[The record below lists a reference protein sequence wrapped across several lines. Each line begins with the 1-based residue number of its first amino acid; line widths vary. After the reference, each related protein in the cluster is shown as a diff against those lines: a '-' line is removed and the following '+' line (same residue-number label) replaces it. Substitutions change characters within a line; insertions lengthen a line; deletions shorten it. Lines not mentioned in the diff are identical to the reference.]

1 MRVSYFFILLVFLF
15 SSCTNDPN
23 QNTNNTAENAGDKL
37 VDTTVTAASEAE
49 SQEQAMIDFSQGFI
63 RSYSGTIGENL
74 NVKLSLTHWAD
85 GTFSGVYSYEKVGKE
100 IELYG
105 EEIDGRN
112 FLLEEY
118 VGNDQTGVFQLQF
131 DNASNIVGQ
140 WTGSG
145 KNESLEVVLTELKSG
160 YTNVKWTG
168 EWFMNDI
175 WDGGS
180 IIIGNETANSFDF
193 ALSFT
198 RMGHIGSL
206 EGTAKVSGTRASYK
220 QVEFYGEEEACSLDF
235 SLNEDY
241 IDLKQNSS
249 NIACGFGFRAF
260 AGGKYEREFRD
271 IKAELSFGKED
282 AVFLTKKEHNAFLS
296 LVGQDFYDLFAFNMQ
311 GIDELEKDIK
321 DRFEARVIVGAVIGM
336 YGSNEA
342 IIMANEY
349 GSIWA
354 ATIKYEEDQEL
365 PNIHYFTNSESY
377 QKSLP
382 FTIENWRQGFA
393 EYPIIYHFSQ

>member
-1 MRVSYFFILLVFLF
+1 MRVSYLFILLIFLCAA
-15 SSCTNDPN
+15 CTNDPK
-23 QNTNNTAENAGDKL
+23 QNTDTSAEEAGDML
-37 VDTTVTAASEAE
+37 ADTSHMVAPEPKPN
-49 SQEQAMIDFSQGFI
+49 EQDQIDFSKGFI
-63 RSYSGTIGENL
+63 RSYKGTIGENL
-74 NVKLSLTHWAD
+74 AVSLSLTNWAD
-85 GTFSGVYSYEKVGKE
+85 GTFSGAYSYNKIGKD
-100 IELYG
+100 IELFG

-131 DNASNIVGQ
+131 ENSSTIVGQ

-145 KNESLEVVLTELKSG
+145 KNESLEVVLTELKPV
-160 YTNVKWTG
+160 YANIRWTG

-180 IIIGNETANSFDF
+180 IIIGNETDKSFDF

-206 EGTAKVSGTRASYK
+206 EGTAKVSGNIANYK
-220 QVEFYGEEEACSLDF
+220 QVEFYDEEEPCSLDF
-235 SLNEDY
+235 SLQEGY

-282 AVFLTKKEHNAFLS
+282 AVFFNKKEHDAFLS

-311 GIDELEKDIK
+311 GIDELEKDLK
-321 DRFEARVIVGAVIGM
+321 DRFEARVIAGAVIGM

-342 IIMANEY
+342 IIMTNEY

-365 PNIHYFTNSESY
+365 PNIHYFTNSESH
-377 QKSLP
+377 QKSMP

-393 EYPIIYHFSQ
+393 EYPVIYHFNQ